1 MDKEESVKVRAKA
14 WEMRFNTLPEFLR
27 SDVMAKELG
36 KYFRKDNPMTLEEFL
51 SEYLPA
57 ASEFELNAIKAY
69 IRANYVDSM
78 TTRDLFKIWSDP
90 MTSEE
95 LRKEIENEMQHG

>member
-27 SDVMAKELG
+27 SDVMAKE
-36 KYFRKDNPMTLEEFL
+36 LEEFL